1 MVKFIGVFNCVC
13 PYCVIVSVCS
23 IVNIPGMAEM
33 MDYIVSMVPRLI
45 AGLMY
50 PCSLQINAK
59 NVIKNLLK
67 PSKVHNKR
75 GQE

>member
-1 MVKFIGVFNCVC
+1 MDSAAKAADYRFVTYSTSTYIVL
-13 PYCVIVSVCS
+13 YCVIVSVCS

-59 NVIKNLLK
+59 A
-67 PSKVHNKR
+67 
-75 GQE
+75 E